1 MLVIKRKM
9 EIATKAM
16 AVALAFVIP
25 LSNSVTTILAIVYL
39 LCWAFAVDKDKF
51 YAGIKHPISQAI
63 FVFITIYILGIL
75 YTLASGNEI
84 SQALRKSTRLLYFPL
99 IVPFFVAQRWR
110 FAVLGA
116 YLLAIFITV
125 VACMLIYNPFF
136 KDNIF
141 TSMYVAYA
149 CFVLGHISNS
159 IPRARIFT
167 IPVLLLF
174 TYYLFFLSIGR
185 TGQVIFMLLYTL
197 FCLQVF
203 GKHLKKMLLAVAVFT
218 ALVVSVLYLP
228 STFSARHATAA
239 NEVQTFLQD
248 SNAPIAESS
257 MGLRLTFARNA
268 IELVKQKP
276 ILGWGTGSFARAY
289 LQQFPQ
295 SRENHSYTVN
305 PHNQYLLIA
314 VELGLVGLLALVSV
328 FGTMAWVFL
337 RSNDLFGRLGLGLV
351 AAIATGCLANSWLL
365 DFTSMYF
372 FAIYSAALAGG
383 LTMSSRT

>member
-1 MLVIKRKM
+1 M
-9 EIATKAM
+9 EVATKAM

-25 LSNSVTTILAIVYL
+25 LSNSVTTVLAIAYL

-63 FVFITIYILGIL
+63 FVFIAVYILGVL
-75 YTLASGNEI
+75 YTPASGNEI

-99 IVPFFVAQRWR
+99 IVPFFVVQRWR
-110 FAVLGA
+110 FTVLGA

-125 VACMLIYNPFF
+125 VASMLIYNPFF

-141 TSMYVAYA
+141 TSMYVAFA

-159 IPRARIFT
+159 IPRVRILT

-174 TYYLFFLSIGR
+174 TYYLFFISIGR
-185 TGQVIFMLLYTL
+185 TGQVIFMLLYVL

-203 GKHLKKMLLAVAVFT
+203 VKNIKKLLLSVTVIISLVAAVI
-218 ALVVSVLYLP
+218 YLP

-268 IELVKQKP
+268 LELVKEKP
-276 ILGWGTGSFARAY
+276 FFGWGTGSFARAY

-295 SRENHSYTVN
+295 SKENHSYTVN
-305 PHNQYLLIA
+305 PHNQYLLVA
-314 VELGLVGLLALVSV
+314 VELGLVGLLALIYM
-328 FGTMAWVFL
+328 FGTMAWIFW

-351 AAIATGCLANSWLL
+351 AAIAAGCLANSWLL

-372 FAIYSAALAGG
+372 FAIYTAVLAGG
-383 LTMSSRT
+383 SFRKPSFFN